1 MKIKDLRSLSE
12 SELVARKNE
21 LKDELFRLRI
31 QKTAGQVEKPHFFR
45 SNRKEVAQI
54 ETILTEREALEAS
67 KTLATK

>member
-1 MKIKDLRSLSE
+1 MKTKDLRTLSE

-45 SNRKEVAQI
+45 LNRKEIAQI